1 MNIRYSRIISI
12 ALVAVIPFLIAG
24 FFVYRYVIP
33 EPDLISGIP
42 VHPGRD
48 IFFASSTIPA
58 IGSVVVAL
66 LVQAPL
72 FLMLRSD
79 PITRK
84 TRIVSILTGIALV
97 PILWVAIV
105 VTETWLRSL
114 YFGLWDM
121 NVLGF
126 PAMSTSSLVFGILV
140 SIFILG
146 LSAQPAINL
155 EAA

>member
-12 ALVAVIPFLIAG
+12 ILVAGIPFLIAG

-33 EPDLISGIP
+33 EPDLIFGTP

-48 IFFASSTIPA
+48 IFFASSIIPA
-58 IGSVVVAL
+58 IGSVGVAL

-72 FLMLRSD
+72 FFMLRSY
-79 PITRK
+79 PITNI
-84 TRIVSILTGIALV
+84 TRIVSKLTGIALV

-126 PAMSTSSLVFGILV
+126 PAMSTSSLFFGILV
-140 SIFILG
+140 SILILG

>member
-12 ALVAVIPFLIAG
+12 IIVAGIPFLIAG

-33 EPDLISGIP
+33 EPDLIFGTP
-42 VHPGRD
+42 VHPGRE
-48 IFFASSTIPA
+48 IFFASSIIPA
-58 IGSVVVAL
+58 IGSVIVAL

-79 PITRK
+79 PITHK

-97 PILWVAIV
+97 PILWIAIV

-114 YFGLWDM
+114 YFGMWDM

-126 PAMSTSSLVFGILV
+126 PVMSTSSLLFGLLV
-140 SIFILG
+140 SILILG
-146 LSAQPAINL
+146 MSTQHAINL

>member
-1 MNIRYSRIISI
+1 MSIRYSRIISI
-12 ALVAVIPFLIAG
+12 LLVSGIPFLIAG

-33 EPDLISGIP
+33 EPDLIFGTP

-48 IFFASSTIPA
+48 LFFASSIIPV

-79 PITRK
+79 PITHK
-84 TRIVSILTGIALV
+84 TRIVSIITGIALV
-97 PILWVAIV
+97 PILWVAII

-114 YFGLWDM
+114 YFGQWDM
-121 NVLGF
+121 NALGF
-126 PAMSTSSLVFGILV
+126 PAMSTSSILFGVRISIL
-140 SIFILG
+140 ILG
-146 LSAQPAINL
+146 LSTQHAINQK
-155 EAA
+155 AA